1 MAASVA
7 LHRHSF
13 SDYLALEGA
22 SNTKHEFLDGEIY
35 GMAGGPSRVPR
46 RLSIHAS
53 WWRS

>member
-1 MAASVA
+1 MAAPVP
-7 LHRHSF
+7 LHRYSF

-22 SNTKHEFLDGEIY
+22 SNTKHEFLDGEIW
-35 GMAGGPSRVPR
+35 VPR